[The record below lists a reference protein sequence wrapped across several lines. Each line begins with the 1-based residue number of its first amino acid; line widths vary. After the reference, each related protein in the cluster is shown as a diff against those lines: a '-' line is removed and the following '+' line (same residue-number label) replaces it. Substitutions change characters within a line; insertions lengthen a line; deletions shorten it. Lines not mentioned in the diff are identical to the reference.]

1 MFQGQVFRFF
11 KNLLNDAQSNA
22 AFIFEWIGDKVDSKL
37 QIVLKHDNR
46 LLLENILEA
55 LMLIFSGNSSQSV
68 SLELLFVGF
77 FLKSKRWETWTC
89 DVPYPLSFMWHSP
102 VFPRKEV
109 KALCSII
116 CWYCLYLVSYP
127 SPYPKCHLC
136 LEFRIS
142 SAFIMFQNYMN

>member
-77 FLKSKRWETWTC
+77 F
-89 DVPYPLSFMWHSP
+89 F
-102 VFPRKEV
+102 
-109 KALCSII
+109 
-116 CWYCLYLVSYP
+116 
-127 SPYPKCHLC
+127 
-136 LEFRIS
+136 
-142 SAFIMFQNYMN
+142 